1 MNDVQNFAQA
11 LLRALV
17 GHDPSAVALKARARG
32 RTSVLGVEDFGDW
45 VPLLRLSNPSASCNV
60 MDVDVRQGQGWAP
73 GFTRGTPAQ
82 LAEQLAGPLAF
93 TWQAEVGALEPVP
106 GAPDGKRT

>member
-17 GHDPSAVALKARARG
+17 GHDPTAAALMSRARG
-32 RTSVLGVEDFGDW
+32 RTSVIGVEDFGEW
-45 VPLLRLSNPSASCNV
+45 VPLLRLSNPSASFNV
-60 MDVDVRQGQGWAP
+60 MDVDVRQGGGWAP

-93 TWQAEVGALEPVP
+93 TWQAEVGALDSSQGP
-106 GAPDGKRT
+106 PDGKRT